1 MRKDTADIIRNFG
14 MSNQMAEVALD
25 KIEKKYSIDFGRP
38 TKRQNKDTKYYPQF
52 EEKIR
57 KEAAEM
63 ARHYEVFYCLENT
76 IRRLISQ
83 RLQEEFGNDW
93 WEAFHADGKEV
104 IPQNV
109 KDNASKSRKNE
120 IKRAITPRSN
130 NIIDY
135 TTFGELGEIINANW
149 NIFGD
154 TFMSSDQSAVGNV
167 MALLNTLRGP
177 IAHCSSLADH
187 EVARL
192 HHALEDWFRI
202 SS

>member
-1 MRKDTADIIRNFG
+1 MENDIADVIRNFG
-14 MSNQMAEVALD
+14 MANQMAEVGLD
-25 KIEKKYSIDFGRP
+25 KIEKKYSIDLGRRK
-38 TKRQNKDTKYYPQF
+38 KRDDKDTKYYPQF
-52 EEKIR
+52 EERIR
-57 KEAAEM
+57 LEAAEM

-76 IRRLISQ
+76 IRTLISQ
-83 RLQEEFGNDW
+83 RLQEQFGIDW
-93 WEAFHADGKEV
+93 WNALNDKGAEIIPKVVKE
-104 IPQNV
+104 
-109 KDNASKSRKNE
+109 NAAKSRNNE

-130 NIIDY
+130 KLIDY
-135 TTFGELGEIINANW
+135 TTFGELGEIINTNW
-149 NIFGD
+149 GIFAD

-192 HHALEDWFRI
+192 HHALKDWFRI